1 MTTVINAVPSNVVEV
16 LGSNN
21 SILAVVVVAVILGL
35 SMNALGDKA
44 ATIKSL
50 LQNLNDIVQVYMDFL
65 INKVSPIAI
74 FCMLARTFA
83 TYGTEY
89 IRPTLTFMIA
99 TIFISLALVVT
110 IYPIGIFLLTGLN
123 PFKFAKKI
131 FKVGMF
137 AAATQS
143 SAATLPLNRKTCMEE
158 LGCSKEISSFVLP
171 MGMTINMNGTTAM
184 HMVAITFIATAAG
197 INITPTQL
205 ITAASP
211 TQKVGGTASSKLPK
225 VTHAVKMESL
235 LDAFSFDELRDFDRR
250 VREAG
255 VEPEY
260 VVEIKIDG
268 LSCSLE
274 YENGQLV
281 RASTRGDGV
290 VGEDVTANVRAIRS
304 IPKTLKD
311 APEFLEVRGEVY
323 MPHEA
328 FQHLCAEQELQGAAP
343 FKNPRNAAAGSLRQK
358 DARITGSRG
367 LSIFVF
373 NVQQIRGKTLT
384 KHSESLDYLKSL
396 GLPVSPRYH
405 VVHDIE
411 DAIAEIENIGQNRS
425 KLDFD
430 MDGAVIKVNDFA
442 QRELMGSTNKFPRW
456 AIAFKYPPEVKETTL
471 RSIEVAVG
479 RTGVLTPTACFDP
492 VFLAG
497 TTVARATLHNE
508 DFIRQFGL
516 CIGDTI
522 QVRKAGDIIPE
533 VIGVTHHA
541 EGAEPYTMPTV
552 CPSCG
557 APVVHLEDE
566 AALRCVNPECPAQAL
581 RNIIHFAS
589 RDAMDIEGLGEAVAT
604 QLVEKELVHSAA
616 DIYTL
621 TREQLLEL
629 DKFKEKSADN
639 LLQAITAS
647 KQNNLDKLLFGFG
660 IRNIGDKAAAL
671 LAEHF
676 GTLQAIREATA
687 EQISQID
694 GFGGVMAQSVV
705 EFFAKEGTT
714 DLVHRLAD
722 AGVNMQ
728 WKGEPK
734 GDKLAGKTLVVT
746 GTLETL
752 SRNEAEALIVKNGGK
767 ASGSVSKKTAYV
779 VAGAAAGSKLTKAQA
794 LGVPVLTE
802 QEFLAMLQDA
812 PAEQETT

>member
-1 MTTVINAVPSNVVEV
+1 MELEQARKRAEELRVIIEK
-16 LGSNN
+16 NN
-21 SILAVVVVAVILGL
+21 RLYYDQDAPELE
-35 SMNALGDKA
+35 
-44 ATIKSL
+44 
-50 LQNLNDIVQVYMDFL
+50 DF
-65 INKVSPIAI
+65 
-74 FCMLARTFA
+74 
-83 TYGTEY
+83 EY
-89 IRPTLTFMIA
+89 DA
-99 TIFISLALVVT
+99 
-110 IYPIGIFLLTGLN
+110 
-123 PFKFAKKI
+123 
-131 FKVGMF
+131 
-137 AAATQS
+137 
-143 SAATLPLNRKTCMEE
+143 LNRE
-158 LGCSKEISSFVLP
+158 LKQIEAEYPELV
-171 MGMTINMNGTTAM
+171 TAS
-184 HMVAITFIATAAG
+184 
-197 INITPTQL
+197 
-205 ITAASP
+205 SP
-211 TQKVGGTASSKLPK
+211 TQHVGGTASSKFSK

-235 LDAFSFDELRDFDRR
+235 QDAFSFDELREFDTR

-255 VEPEY
+255 IRPEY
-260 VVEIKIDG
+260 VVEAKIDG
-268 LSCSLE
+268 LSVSLE
-274 YENGQLV
+274 YRMGQLV
-281 RASTRGDGV
+281 RGSTRGDGV
-290 VGEDVTANVRAIRS
+290 VGEDVTENIMTIKD
-304 IPKTLKD
+304 IPHELPD
-311 APEFLEVRGEVY
+311 APDFLEVRGEVY
-323 MPHEA
+323 MPHSA
-328 FQHLCAEQELQGAAP
+328 FFKLKEQQELEDKTP

-358 DARITGSRG
+358 DSKITAERG

-373 NVQQIRGKTLT
+373 NLQQCDGRTFKTHHET
-384 KHSESLDYLKSL
+384 LDYIKSL
-396 GLPVSPRYH
+396 GFPVSPRYS
-405 VVHDIE
+405 VFENIE
-411 DAIAEIENIGQNRS
+411 DAIKEIEAIGEARGT
-425 KLDFD
+425 LEFD
-430 MDGAVIKVNDFA
+430 IDGAVIKVNDLA
-442 QRELMGSTNKFPRW
+442 ARRTLGSTNKFPRW

-471 RSIEVAVG
+471 RSIEVGVG

-497 TTVARATLHNE
+497 TTVSRATLHNE
-508 DFIRQFGL
+508 DFIRQLGL

-533 VIGVTHHA
+533 VIGVTRH
-541 EGAEPYTMPTV
+541 EPDAQPYQMPEF

-557 APVVHLEDE
+557 APAVHLEDE

-589 RDAMDIEGLGEAVAT
+589 RDAMDIDGLGTMVAT
-604 QLVEKELVHSAA
+604 QLVDKGLVHSAA
-616 DIYTL
+616 DLYDL
-621 TREQLLEL
+621 TIEQLLTLE
-629 DKFKEKSADN
+629 KFKEKSANN
-639 LLQAITAS
+639 LLQAIEAS

-687 EQISQID
+687 EQISEID

>member
-1 MTTVINAVPSNVVEV
+1 MELEQAQKRVEELRTVIEK
-16 LGSNN
+16 NN
-21 SILAVVVVAVILGL
+21 RLYYDQDAPELEDYQYD
-35 SMNALGDKA
+35 ALTRELRELEA
-44 ATIKSL
+44 AFPQL
-50 LQNLNDIVQVYMDFL
+50 
-65 INKVSPIAI
+65 VSE
-74 FCMLARTFA
+74 T
-83 TYGTEY
+83 
-89 IRPTLTFMIA
+89 
-99 TIFISLALVVT
+99 
-110 IYPIGIFLLTGLN
+110 
-123 PFKFAKKI
+123 
-131 FKVGMF
+131 
-137 AAATQS
+137 
-143 SAATLPLNRKTCMEE
+143 
-158 LGCSKEISSFVLP
+158 
-171 MGMTINMNGTTAM
+171 
-184 HMVAITFIATAAG
+184 
-197 INITPTQL
+197 
-205 ITAASP
+205 SP
-211 TQKVGGTASSKLPK
+211 TQHVGGTASSRFAK

-235 LDAFSFDELRDFDRR
+235 LDAFSYEELRDFDRR
-250 VREAG
+250 VRDAG
-255 VEPEY
+255 IQPEY

-274 YENGQLV
+274 YENGTLV
-281 RASTRGDGV
+281 RASTRGDGL
-290 VGEDVTANVRAIRS
+290 VGEDVTANVMAIRRV
-304 IPKTLKD
+304 PKQLKD
-311 APEFLEVRGEVY
+311 APEYLEVRGEVY
-323 MPHEA
+323 MPHQA
-328 FQHLCAEQELQGAAP
+328 FQKLCAEQELQGAAP

-358 DARITGSRG
+358 DAKVTAGRG

-373 NVQQIRGKTLT
+373 NVQQIRGKTLSS
-384 KHSESLDYLKSL
+384 HAESLDYLKSL

-405 VVHDIE
+405 VVRDIE
-411 DAIAEIENIGQNRS
+411 DAIQEIEQIGQNRA

-430 MDGAVIKVNDFA
+430 MDGAVIKVNAFD
-442 QRELMGSTNKFPRW
+442 QRGLLGSTNKFPRW

-497 TTVARATLHNE
+497 TTVGRATLHNE
-508 DFIRQFGL
+508 DFIRQLGL

-533 VIGVTHHA
+533 VIAVTAHA
-541 EGAEPYTMPTV
+541 QDAQPYQMPAV

-589 RDAMDIEGLGEAVAT
+589 RDAMDIDGLGTAVAT
-604 QLVEKELVHSAA
+604 QLVSKGMVHSAA
-616 DIYTL
+616 DLYTL
-621 TREQLLEL
+621 TLEQLLTL
-629 DKFKEKSADN
+629 DKFKEKSATN
-639 LLQAITAS
+639 LLQAIQHS

-676 GTLQAIREATA
+676 GSMQAIREATA
-687 EQISQID
+687 EQIGEID
-694 GFGGVMAQSVV
+694 GFGGVMAQSVL
-705 EFFAKEGTT
+705 EFFAKEGTA

-722 AGVNMQ
+722 CGVNMQ

-752 SRNEAEALIVKNGGK
+752 SRSEAEALIVKNGGK
-767 ASGSVSKKTAYV
+767 ASGSVSKKTSYV

-802 QEFLAMLQDA
+802 QEFLAML
-812 PAEQETT
+812 E

>member
-1 MTTVINAVPSNVVEV
+1 MELEQARSRVEE
-16 LGSNN
+16 LR
-21 SILAVVVVAVILGL
+21 AVIEKNNRLYYDQDAPEL
-35 SMNALGDKA
+35 EDYEYDALTRELKA
-44 ATIKSL
+44 LEA
-50 LQNLNDIVQVYMDFL
+50 QF
-65 INKVSPIAI
+65 P
-74 FCMLARTFA
+74 
-83 TYGTEY
+83 E
-89 IRPTLTFMIA
+89 
-99 TIFISLALVVT
+99 LV
-110 IYPIGIFLLTGLN
+110 
-123 PFKFAKKI
+123 
-131 FKVGMF
+131 
-137 AAATQS
+137 
-143 SAATLPLNRKTCMEE
+143 
-158 LGCSKEISSFVLP
+158 
-171 MGMTINMNGTTAM
+171 
-184 HMVAITFIATAAG
+184 
-197 INITPTQL
+197 TPT
-205 ITAASP
+205 SP
-211 TQKVGGTASSKLPK
+211 TQHVGGTPSGRFAK

-235 LDAFSFDELRDFDRR
+235 LDAFSYDELRDFDRR
-250 VREAG
+250 VREADI
-255 VEPEY
+255 EPEY

-274 YENGQLV
+274 YENGELV

-290 VGEDVTANVRAIRS
+290 VGEDVTANVRAIRA
-304 IPKTLKD
+304 IPKKLKD

-328 FQHLCAEQELQGAAP
+328 FQHLCAEQELLGAAP

-358 DARITGSRG
+358 DAKITGSRG
-367 LSIFVF
+367 LSIFIF
-373 NVQQIRGKTLT
+373 NVQQIRGHALT
-384 KHSESLDYLKSL
+384 THAESLDYLKSL

-405 VVHDIE
+405 VVHNIE
-411 DAIAEIENIGQNRS
+411 DAIAEIDQIGQNRS

-430 MDGAVIKVNDFA
+430 MDGAVIKVNHFA
-442 QRELMGSTNKFPRW
+442 QRDRMGSTNKFPRW
-456 AIAFKYPPEVKETTL
+456 AIAFKYPPEVKETVL

-508 DFIRQFGL
+508 DFIKQFGL

-533 VIGVTHHA
+533 VIGVAQHA
-541 EGAEPYTMPTV
+541 EDAQPYQMPEV

-566 AALRCVNPECPAQAL
+566 AALRCVNPECPAQSL
-581 RNIIHFAS
+581 CNIIHFAS
-589 RDAMDIEGLGEAVAT
+589 RDAMDIDGLGTAVAT
-604 QLVEKELVHSAA
+604 QLVEKEWVHSAA
-616 DIYTL
+616 DLYDL
-621 TREQLLEL
+621 TMEKLLTL
-629 DKFKEKSADN
+629 DKFKEKSATN
-639 LLQAITAS
+639 LLNAIERS

-676 GTLQAIREATA
+676 GSLQAIREATV
-687 EQISQID
+687 EQISEID
-694 GFGGVMAQSVV
+694 GFGGVMAQSIV
-705 EFFAKEGTT
+705 EFFAKDGTT

-722 AGVNMQ
+722 AGLNMQ

-802 QEFLAMLQDA
+802 AEFLAMIDHDDHNF
-812 PAEQETT
+812 

>member
-1 MTTVINAVPSNVVEV
+1 MELEQAQKRVEE
-16 LGSNN
+16 LR
-21 SILAVVVVAVILGL
+21 AVIEKNNRLYYDQDAPEL
-35 SMNALGDKA
+35 EDYQYDALTRELRELEA
-44 ATIKSL
+44 AFPQL
-50 LQNLNDIVQVYMDFL
+50 
-65 INKVSPIAI
+65 VSE
-74 FCMLARTFA
+74 T
-83 TYGTEY
+83 
-89 IRPTLTFMIA
+89 
-99 TIFISLALVVT
+99 
-110 IYPIGIFLLTGLN
+110 
-123 PFKFAKKI
+123 
-131 FKVGMF
+131 
-137 AAATQS
+137 
-143 SAATLPLNRKTCMEE
+143 
-158 LGCSKEISSFVLP
+158 
-171 MGMTINMNGTTAM
+171 
-184 HMVAITFIATAAG
+184 
-197 INITPTQL
+197 
-205 ITAASP
+205 SP
-211 TQKVGGTASSKLPK
+211 TQHVGGTASSRFAK

-235 LDAFSFDELRDFDRR
+235 LDAFSYEELRDFDRR
-250 VREAG
+250 VRDAG
-255 VEPEY
+255 IQPEY

-274 YENGQLV
+274 YENGTLV
-281 RASTRGDGV
+281 RASTRGDGL
-290 VGEDVTANVRAIRS
+290 VGEDVTANVMAIRRV
-304 IPKTLKD
+304 PKQLKD
-311 APEFLEVRGEVY
+311 APEYLEVRGEVY
-323 MPHEA
+323 MPHQA
-328 FQHLCAEQELQGAAP
+328 FQKLCAEQELQGAAP

-358 DARITGSRG
+358 DAKVTAGRG

-373 NVQQIRGKTLT
+373 NVQQIRGKTLSS
-384 KHSESLDYLKSL
+384 HAESLDYLKSL

-405 VVHDIE
+405 VVRDIE
-411 DAIAEIENIGQNRS
+411 DAIQEIEQIGQNRA

-430 MDGAVIKVNDFA
+430 MDGAVIKVNAFD
-442 QRELMGSTNKFPRW
+442 QRGLLGSTNKFPRW

-497 TTVARATLHNE
+497 TTVGRATLHNE
-508 DFIRQFGL
+508 DFIRQLGL

-533 VIGVTHHA
+533 VIAVTAHA
-541 EGAEPYTMPTV
+541 QDAQPYQMPAV

-589 RDAMDIEGLGEAVAT
+589 RDAMDIDGLGTAVAT
-604 QLVEKELVHSAA
+604 QLVSKGMVHSAA
-616 DIYTL
+616 DLYIL
-621 TREQLLEL
+621 KLEQLLTL
-629 DKFKEKSADN
+629 DKFKEKSATN
-639 LLQAITAS
+639 LLQAIQHS

-676 GTLQAIREATA
+676 GSIQAIREATA
-687 EQISQID
+687 EQIGEID
-694 GFGGVMAQSVV
+694 GFGGVMAQSVL
-705 EFFAKEGTT
+705 EFFAKEGTA

-722 AGVNMQ
+722 CGVNMQ

-752 SRNEAEALIVKNGGK
+752 SRSEAEALIVKNGGK
-767 ASGSVSKKTAYV
+767 ASGSVSKKTSYV

-802 QEFLAMLQDA
+802 QEFLAML
-812 PAEQETT
+812 E

>member
-1 MTTVINAVPSNVVEV
+1 MKELEAQYPE
-16 LGSNN
+16 
-21 SILAVVVVAVILGL
+21 
-35 SMNALGDKA
+35 
-44 ATIKSL
+44 
-50 LQNLNDIVQVYMDFL
+50 
-65 INKVSPIAI
+65 
-74 FCMLARTFA
+74 
-83 TYGTEY
+83 
-89 IRPTLTFMIA
+89 
-99 TIFISLALVVT
+99 LV
-110 IYPIGIFLLTGLN
+110 
-123 PFKFAKKI
+123 
-131 FKVGMF
+131 
-137 AAATQS
+137 
-143 SAATLPLNRKTCMEE
+143 
-158 LGCSKEISSFVLP
+158 
-171 MGMTINMNGTTAM
+171 
-184 HMVAITFIATAAG
+184 
-197 INITPTQL
+197 TP
-205 ITAASP
+205 ASP
-211 TQKVGGTASSKLPK
+211 TQHVGGTPSGRFAK
-225 VTHAVKMESL
+225 VTHIVKMESL
-235 LDAFSFDELRDFDRR
+235 LDAFSYDELRDFDRR
-250 VREAG
+250 VRDAG
-255 VEPEY
+255 IEPEY

-274 YENGQLV
+274 YENGELV

-290 VGEDVTANVRAIRS
+290 VGEDVTANVRAIKK
-304 IPKTLKD
+304 IPKKLKN

-358 DARITGSRG
+358 DAKITGSRG

-373 NVQQIRGKTLT
+373 NVQQVRGKELT
-384 KHSESLDYLKSL
+384 THAESLDYLKSL

-405 VVHDIE
+405 IVHDIE
-411 DAIAEIENIGQNRS
+411 DAIKEIEQIGQNRS

-430 MDGAVIKVNDFA
+430 MDGAVIKVNHFA
-442 QRELMGSTNKFPRW
+442 QRDLMGSTNKFPRW

-533 VIGVTHHA
+533 VIGVVHHP
-541 EGAEPYTMPTV
+541 ENAEPYRMPTA

-566 AALRCVNPECPAQAL
+566 AALRCVNPECPAQSL

-589 RDAMDIEGLGEAVAT
+589 RDAMDIDGLGTAVAT
-604 QLVEKELVHSAA
+604 QLVEKDLVHSAA
-616 DIYTL
+616 DLYDLTL
-621 TREQLLEL
+621 EQLLTLE
-629 DKFKEKSADN
+629 KFKEKSATN
-639 LLQAITAS
+639 LLHAIENS

-676 GTLQAIREATA
+676 GTLEAIREADI
-687 EQISQID
+687 EKISEID
-694 GFGGVMAQSVV
+694 GFGGVMGQSVV
-705 EFFAKEGTT
+705 EFFAKDGTT
-714 DLVHRLAD
+714 DLIHRLAD
-722 AGVNMQ
+722 AGVNMT

-734 GDKLAGKTLVVT
+734 GDKLAGMTLVVT

-779 VAGAAAGSKLTKAQA
+779 VAGTAAGSKLTKAQA

-802 QEFLAMLQDA
+802 EEFLAMLRDEPEA
-812 PAEQETT
+812 

>member
-1 MTTVINAVPSNVVEV
+1 MELEQAQKRVEE
-16 LGSNN
+16 LR
-21 SILAVVVVAVILGL
+21 AVIEKNNRLYYDQDAPEL
-35 SMNALGDKA
+35 EDYQYDALTRELRELEA
-44 ATIKSL
+44 AFPQL
-50 LQNLNDIVQVYMDFL
+50 
-65 INKVSPIAI
+65 VSE
-74 FCMLARTFA
+74 T
-83 TYGTEY
+83 
-89 IRPTLTFMIA
+89 
-99 TIFISLALVVT
+99 
-110 IYPIGIFLLTGLN
+110 
-123 PFKFAKKI
+123 
-131 FKVGMF
+131 
-137 AAATQS
+137 
-143 SAATLPLNRKTCMEE
+143 
-158 LGCSKEISSFVLP
+158 
-171 MGMTINMNGTTAM
+171 
-184 HMVAITFIATAAG
+184 
-197 INITPTQL
+197 
-205 ITAASP
+205 SP
-211 TQKVGGTASSKLPK
+211 TQHVGGTASSRFAK

-235 LDAFSFDELRDFDRR
+235 LDAFSYEELRDFDRR
-250 VREAG
+250 VRDAG
-255 VEPEY
+255 IQPEY

-274 YENGQLV
+274 YENGTLV
-281 RASTRGDGV
+281 RASTRGDGL
-290 VGEDVTANVRAIRS
+290 VGEDVTANVMAIRRV
-304 IPKTLKD
+304 PKQLKD
-311 APEFLEVRGEVY
+311 APEYLEVRGEVY
-323 MPHEA
+323 MPHQA
-328 FQHLCAEQELQGAAP
+328 FQKLCAEQELLGAAP

-358 DARITGSRG
+358 DAKVTAGRG

-373 NVQQIRGKTLT
+373 NVQQIRGKTLSS
-384 KHSESLDYLKSL
+384 HAESLDYLKSL

-405 VVHDIE
+405 VVRDIE
-411 DAIAEIENIGQNRS
+411 DAIQEIEQIGQNRA

-430 MDGAVIKVNDFA
+430 MDGAVIKVNAFD
-442 QRELMGSTNKFPRW
+442 QRGLLGSTNKFPRW

-497 TTVARATLHNE
+497 TTVGRATLHNE
-508 DFIRQFGL
+508 DFIRQLGL

-533 VIGVTHHA
+533 VIAVTAHA
-541 EGAEPYTMPTV
+541 QDAQPYQMPAV

-589 RDAMDIEGLGEAVAT
+589 RDAMDIDGLGTAVAT
-604 QLVEKELVHSAA
+604 QLVSKGMVHSAA
-616 DIYTL
+616 DLYTL
-621 TREQLLEL
+621 TLEQLLTL
-629 DKFKEKSADN
+629 DKFKEKSATN
-639 LLQAITAS
+639 LLQAIQHS

-676 GTLQAIREATA
+676 GSMQAIREATA
-687 EQISQID
+687 EQIGEID
-694 GFGGVMAQSVV
+694 GFGGVMAQSVL
-705 EFFAKEGTT
+705 EFFAKEGTA

-722 AGVNMQ
+722 RGVNMQ

-752 SRNEAEALIVKNGGK
+752 SRSEAEALIVKNGGK
-767 ASGSVSKKTAYV
+767 ASGSVSKKTSYV

-802 QEFLAMLQDA
+802 QEFLAML
-812 PAEQETT
+812 E

>member
-1 MTTVINAVPSNVVEV
+1 MELEQAQKRVEE
-16 LGSNN
+16 LR
-21 SILAVVVVAVILGL
+21 AVIEKNNRLYYDQDAPEL
-35 SMNALGDKA
+35 EDYQYDALTRELRELEA
-44 ATIKSL
+44 AFPQL
-50 LQNLNDIVQVYMDFL
+50 
-65 INKVSPIAI
+65 VSE
-74 FCMLARTFA
+74 T
-83 TYGTEY
+83 
-89 IRPTLTFMIA
+89 
-99 TIFISLALVVT
+99 
-110 IYPIGIFLLTGLN
+110 
-123 PFKFAKKI
+123 
-131 FKVGMF
+131 
-137 AAATQS
+137 
-143 SAATLPLNRKTCMEE
+143 
-158 LGCSKEISSFVLP
+158 
-171 MGMTINMNGTTAM
+171 
-184 HMVAITFIATAAG
+184 
-197 INITPTQL
+197 
-205 ITAASP
+205 SP
-211 TQKVGGTASSKLPK
+211 TQHVGGTASSRFAK

-235 LDAFSFDELRDFDRR
+235 LDAFSYEELRDFDRR
-250 VREAG
+250 VRDAG
-255 VEPEY
+255 IQPEY

-274 YENGQLV
+274 YENGTLV
-281 RASTRGDGV
+281 RASTRGDGL
-290 VGEDVTANVRAIRS
+290 VGEDVTANVMAIRRV
-304 IPKTLKD
+304 PKQLKD
-311 APEFLEVRGEVY
+311 APEYLEVRGEVY
-323 MPHEA
+323 MPHQA
-328 FQHLCAEQELQGAAP
+328 FQKLCAEQELQGAAS

-358 DARITGSRG
+358 DAKVTAGRG

-373 NVQQIRGKTLT
+373 NVQQIRGKTLSS
-384 KHSESLDYLKSL
+384 HAESLDYLKSL

-405 VVHDIE
+405 VVRDIE
-411 DAIAEIENIGQNRS
+411 DAIQEIEQIGQNRA

-430 MDGAVIKVNDFA
+430 MDGAVIKINAFD
-442 QRELMGSTNKFPRW
+442 QRGLLGSTNKFPRW

-497 TTVARATLHNE
+497 TTVGRATLHNE
-508 DFIRQFGL
+508 DFIRQLGL

-533 VIGVTHHA
+533 VIAVTAHA
-541 EGAEPYTMPTV
+541 QDAQPYQMPAV

-589 RDAMDIEGLGEAVAT
+589 RDAMDIDGLGTAVAT
-604 QLVEKELVHSAA
+604 QLVSKGMVHSAA
-616 DIYTL
+616 DLYTL
-621 TREQLLEL
+621 KLEQLLTL
-629 DKFKEKSADN
+629 DKFKEKSATN
-639 LLQAITAS
+639 LLQAIQHS

-676 GTLQAIREATA
+676 GSMQAIREATA
-687 EQISQID
+687 EQIGEID
-694 GFGGVMAQSVV
+694 GFGGVMAQSVL
-705 EFFAKEGTT
+705 EFFAKEGTA

-722 AGVNMQ
+722 CGVNMQ

-752 SRNEAEALIVKNGGK
+752 SRSEAEALIVKNGGK
-767 ASGSVSKKTAYV
+767 ASGSVSKKTSYV

-802 QEFLAMLQDA
+802 QEFLAML
-812 PAEQETT
+812 E